1 MIINN
6 NNKKLKI
13 MKEFIIVRETRL
25 FFIVF
30 ISIALVTNSL
40 AQEKDTLKLG
50 KESAIKLYIDCEWCD
65 VEHFKKEI
73 TLVNYVRDRKEA
85 DVHMIITEMNT
96 GSGGTEYSLIFY
108 GEGKYKQLSDT
119 ITFALPPNSTDEEER
134 NAQIIN
140 IKKGLT
146 PFILRSSMADKISI
160 TYQKDKGKEEVVE
173 DKWKSWVFET
183 SINGF
188 AQGEDI
194 YSNLNLWS
202 NVSVSKVTPEIK
214 IEFKYQNNF
223 NRRIYNLE
231 SGVIESFTRSN
242 YGNLL
247 ITKSMGEHWAYGGF
261 AKVYGSTY
269 SNIEVSGAVEP
280 ALEYNV
286 FKYSEATTKQL
297 RFLYKIGTQYN
308 NYIDTTIFDKTTEI
322 YYSQYLGINYK
333 NVQKWGSIEGSIYG
347 STFLNDFSKNNV
359 GIYLSSSFRL
369 FKGLS
374 LMLNGGYNQKRNQI
388 TLPKESS
395 STSEILLR
403 QKEMASN
410 YNYWVNFGFSYTF
423 GSIYN
428 NVVNAR
434 FED

>member
-1 MIINN
+1 MT
-6 NNKKLKI
+6 KKTLQL
-13 MKEFIIVRETRL
+13 TTQ
-25 FFIVF
+25 FFLTVLILIF
-30 ISIALVTNSL
+30 SYTKSQ
-40 AQEKDTLKLG
+40 AQEQDTLTSDKQSALKLFV
-50 KESAIKLYIDCEWCD
+50 DCQWCD
-65 VEHFKKEI
+65 IEHFKKEI

-108 GEGKYKQLSDT
+108 GEGKYEPLSDT
-119 ITFALPPNSTDEEER
+119 ITFAMPPNTTDEEER
-134 NAQIIN
+134 NAQILN
-140 IKKGLT
+140 IKKGLA
-146 PFILRSSMADKISI
+146 PFILRSPMADKISI
-160 TYQKDKGKEEVVE
+160 IYEKDKGKEDVVE

-188 AQGEDI
+188 STGEDI
-194 YSNLNLWS
+194 YTNLNLWT
-202 NVSVSKVTPEIK
+202 NVSASKVTPDIK
-214 IEFKYQNNF
+214 IELKYQNSF
-223 NRRIYNLE
+223 KQSIYRLE
-231 SGVIESFTRSN
+231 SGTIESFTRSN

-247 ITKSMGEHWAYGGF
+247 LTKSLGEHWAYGGF
-261 AKVYGSTY
+261 TKVYGSTY
-269 SNIEVSGAVEP
+269 SNIELASSVEP
-280 ALEYNV
+280 AVEYNI

-297 RFLYKIGTQYN
+297 RLLYRVGAQYN
-308 NYIDTTIFDKTTEI
+308 NYIDTTIFDKTSEL

-369 FKGLS
+369 FKGFS

-388 TLPKESS
+388 TLPKEGS

-410 YNYWVNFGFSYTF
+410 YNYWINFGFSYTF

-434 FED
+434 FDD

>member
-1 MIINN
+1 M
-6 NNKKLKI
+6 KKNTYKFRLQFLLTI
-13 MKEFIIVRETRL
+13 FILIVSFSNL
-25 FFIVF
+25 
-30 ISIALVTNSL
+30 N
-40 AQEKDTLKLG
+40 AQEQDTLKSE
-50 KESAIKLYIDCEWCD
+50 KQSALKLFVDCQWCD
-65 VEHFKKEI
+65 IEHFKKEI

-108 GEGKYKQLSDT
+108 GEGKYKPLSDT

-134 NAQIIN
+134 DAQIKN
-140 IKKGLT
+140 IKRGLT
-146 PFILRSSMADKISI
+146 PFILRSPMANKISI
-160 TYQKDKGKEEVVE
+160 TYQKDKGKEEIVE

-183 SINGF
+183 SVNGF
-188 AQGEDI
+188 SQGEDV
-194 YSNLNLWS
+194 YTNLNLWS
-202 NVSVSKVTPEIK
+202 NVSASKVTPDIK
-214 IEFKYQNNF
+214 IELKYQNSF
-223 NRRIYNLE
+223 NQSVYRLE
-231 SGVIESFTRSN
+231 SETIESFTRSN

-247 ITKSMGEHWAYGGF
+247 ITKSLGEHWAYGGF

-269 SNIEVSGAVEP
+269 SNIEVSSSVMPAV
-280 ALEYNV
+280 EYNV
-286 FKYSEATTKQL
+286 YKYSEATTKQL
-297 RFLYKIGTQYN
+297 RLLYKVGPQYN
-308 NYIDTTIFDKTTEI
+308 NYIDTTIFDKTSEI

-333 NVQKWGSIEGSIYG
+333 NVQKWGSIEGSVYG

-359 GIYLSSSFRL
+359 GIYVSSSFRL
-369 FKGLS
+369 FKGFS

-388 TLPKESS
+388 SLPKEGS
-395 STSEILLR
+395 STSDILLR